1 MPREKPLV
9 TQGLGE
15 QLYDI
20 ILGRILE
27 GRLRPGERLVPSNL
41 RTTFGVS
48 ITPVRDALQQLK
60 RAGFV
65 QVRPREGV
73 TVSVLDAKR
82 ARDVLDMRIA
92 LEMLAARNAATTAPP
107 DELQGLARRFRDADA
122 RLTANGGDRVLE
134 PIDWAL
140 HELVVRYADNTLLQ
154 EALRTI
160 HHHVQWVGGI
170 AGIGARRIRES
181 FGEHKEIL
189 KALLQRDPE
198 AAGEAMR
205 RHLTST
211 KTTVLR
217 YLEGLSGVSRNAR
230 TRKGR
235 RHLSQTAAVQPPGP
249 RRIARD
255 RRAHSHREETVI

>member
-1 MPREKPLV
+1 MAREKPLV

-15 QLYDI
+15 QLHDI
-20 ILGRILE
+20 LLGRILE
-27 GRLRPGERLVPSNL
+27 GKLRPGERLVPASL

-92 LEMLAARNAATTAPP
+92 LEMLAARNAATCAPQ
-107 DELQGLARRFRDADA
+107 DEVKDLVRRFRDAEA
-122 RLTANGGDRVLE
+122 RLTAGGDERALE
-134 PIDWAL
+134 PIDWAI
-140 HELVVRYADNTLLQ
+140 HELVVRHADNALLQ

-170 AGIGARRIRES
+170 AGVGARRIRDS
-181 FGEHKEIL
+181 FGEHKDIL
-189 KALLQRDPE
+189 KALLRQDPD

-205 RHLTST
+205 RHLTNT
-211 KTTVLR
+211 KSTVLQ
-217 YLEGLSGVSRNAR
+217 YLERRSDVLRQPTMAR
-230 TRKGR
+230 R
-235 RHLSQTAAVQPPGP
+235 RAPKTVAAQPPAS
-249 RRIARD
+249 R
-255 RRAHSHREETVI
+255 RRAPSRGPAIVARG

>member
-1 MPREKPLV
+1 MSREQPLV

-15 QLYDI
+15 QLHDI
-20 ILGRILE
+20 LLSRILE
-27 GRLRPGERLVPSNL
+27 GKLRPGERLVPATL
-41 RTTFGVS
+41 RTQFGVS

-92 LEMLAARNAATTAPP
+92 LEMLAARNAATCAPQ
-107 DELQGLARRFRDADA
+107 DEVKDLARRFRDADA
-122 RLTANGGDRVLE
+122 RLAASADERALE

-140 HELVVRYADNTLLQ
+140 HDLVVRYAENGLLQ

-170 AGIGARRIRES
+170 AGVGARRIRAS

-189 KALLQRDPE
+189 KALLRQDPD

-205 RHLTST
+205 RHLTNT
-211 KTTVLR
+211 KATVLH
-217 YLEGLSGVSRNAR
+217 YLEGRSGVSRQP
-230 TRKGR
+230 KVGR
-235 RHLSQTAAVQPPGP
+235 RRLPQTAAAQPPGP
-249 RRIARD
+249 GRRAPGRWPTSIARG
-255 RRAHSHREETVI
+255 

>member
-1 MPREKPLV
+1 MAREQPLV

-15 QLYDI
+15 QLHDI
-20 ILGRILE
+20 LLSRILE
-27 GRLRPGERLVPSNL
+27 GTFRPGERLVPANL
-41 RTTFGVS
+41 CTQFGVS

-73 TVSVLDAKR
+73 TVSFLDAKR

-92 LEMLAARNAATTAPP
+92 LEMLAARNAATCAPENEVK
-107 DELQGLARRFRDADA
+107 DLARRFRDADA
-122 RLTANGGDRVLE
+122 RLTASADERVLE
-134 PIDWAL
+134 PIDWSL
-140 HELVVRYADNTLLQ
+140 HELILRHADNGLLQ

-170 AGIGARRIRES
+170 AGVGARRIRDS

-189 KALLQRDPE
+189 KALLRRDPD

-205 RHLTST
+205 RHLTNT
-211 KTTVLR
+211 KATVLQ
-217 YLEGLSGVSRNAR
+217 YLGGRSGLSRQPR
-230 TRKGR
+230 MTGR
-235 RHLSQTAAVQPPGP
+235 LPKTAAAQRPGP
-249 RRIARD
+249 RRRAPGRGSTRIARG
-255 RRAHSHREETVI
+255 